1 MFKTRVPHGLALLCN
16 LTTLAAVLLSPAI
29 GTAATY
35 FFTGGSVQLTAVIQG
50 TTTSV
55 LEPGTSPVTI
65 PLGGSFVEF
74 DLLAGPNGT
83 VTGLELIPTG
93 SFNLDLNQTV
103 SGFDLVQI
111 SGASLVEALGATGVV
126 SGGGSFA
133 IDTVMSA
140 TITGVGGPPPATF
153 VSSLQSGSTGI
164 LGVSGDTLTLGL
176 FGINLAT
183 FASLNNPGEIIE
195 IKADFSFIGV
205 VPEPTTAILL
215 GLGLAGLNAAGRRRR
230 GWR

>member
-1 MFKTRVPHGLALLCN
+1 MFKTRVPNRLALLCY
-16 LTTLAAVLLSPAI
+16 LTTLTALLFSPSI

-55 LEPGTSPVTI
+55 LEPGTSPVSVS
-65 PLGGSFVEF
+65 LGGSFVDF
-74 DLLAGPNGT
+74 DLLAGPYGT
-83 VTGLELIPTG
+83 ITGLELIPTG
-93 SFNLDLNQTV
+93 SFNLDLDQTV
-103 SGFDLVQI
+103 AGFDLIQI
-111 SGASLVEALGATGVV
+111 SGASLVEDLGAIGVV

-133 IDTVMSA
+133 IDTIMSA
-140 TITGVGGPPPATF
+140 TIAGIGGPPPATF

-164 LGVSGDTLTLGL
+164 MGVSGDTLTLGL

-183 FASLNNPGEIIE
+183 FQNLNNPGELIE

-205 VPEPTTAILL
+205 VPEPTTATLL
-215 GLGLAGLNAAGRRRR
+215 GLGLAGLNAAGRRKK
-230 GWR
+230 

>member
-1 MFKTRVPHGLALLCN
+1 MFKTRVPNRLALLFQ
-16 LTTLAAVLLSPAI
+16 LMTLAAVLFSPAM

-55 LEPGTSPVTI
+55 LEPGTSPVSVS
-65 PLGGSFVEF
+65 LGGSFVDF
-74 DLLAGPNGT
+74 DPFAGPNGT

-93 SFNLDLNQTV
+93 TFNLDLDQTV
-103 SGFDLVQI
+103 AGFDLIQI
-111 SGASLVEALGATGVV
+111 SGASLVEDVGATGAV

-133 IDTVMSA
+133 IDTIMSA
-140 TITGVGGPPPATF
+140 TVAGIGGPPPSTF

-164 LGVSGDTLTLGL
+164 MGLSGDTLTLGL

-183 FASLNNPGEIIE
+183 FENLNNPGELIE

-205 VPEPTTAILL
+205 VPEPTTATLL
-215 GLGLAGLNAAGRRRR
+215 GLGLAGLSAAARRKK
-230 GWR
+230 